1 MAKFSVVIVED
12 EEPAIQLLSS
22 RLAERDDIEVLEICT
37 DGFAGYKAISKH
49 NPDLIFL
56 DIQMPKLTGF
66 EMLELIDNPP
76 RIIFTTAY
84 NEFAVKAF
92 EANAVDYLLK
102 PYTKQRLFEAVD
114 KAVKQLPS
122 PEATKNLSR
131 QVADNETTLAR
142 IVIKDA
148 GIIKIIPAKDLL
160 YVESQDDYVMLYTA
174 EGRFLK
180 NETMKYYENHLDTAQ
195 FVRVHRS
202 YIVNIEAV
210 YKLELFSKDSYLLLL
225 RNGAKISVSK
235 AGYKKLKDVLNF

>member
-1 MAKFSVVIVED
+1 MAKFTVVIVED
-12 EEPAIQLLSS
+12 EEPAIQLLSG
-22 RLAERDDIEVLEICT
+22 RLAERDDIEVLEVCT
-37 DGFAGYKAISKH
+37 DGFAGYKAITKH

-102 PYTKQRLFEAVD
+102 PYTKPRLFEAID
-114 KAVKQLPS
+114 KAVKQLPTV
-122 PEATKNLSR
+122 EATKNLSR
-131 QVADNETTLAR
+131 QVADSVTTLAR

-180 NETMKYYENHLDTAQ
+180 NETMKFYENHLDAGQ

-210 YKLELFSKDSYLLLL
+210 YKLELFSKDSYILLL